1 MNIDKDN
8 EWLAQERALQDERAG
23 AVSTNDPLV
32 ARYRVIARALRQP
45 LPEAL
50 PADFAR
56 TLAAQ
61 VQNAPLDTRVEQGLM
76 RALVTLMAVSGV
88 VVAGLYGQS
97 WWPAIAELLPL
108 SSGVAVN
115 WAMALAA
122 CVGASWLVEQVRNTS
137 ASRHA

>member
-8 EWLAQERALQDERAG
+8 EWLAQERALQDELAG
-23 AVSTNDPLV
+23 VANSNDPLV

-45 LPEAL
+45 LPDAL

-76 RALVTLMAVSGV
+76 RALVTLMALSGA
-88 VVAGLYGQS
+88 VVAALYGQS

-108 SSGVAVN
+108 
-115 WAMALAA
+115 
-122 CVGASWLVEQVRNTS
+122 
-137 ASRHA
+137 